1 MPSIRKKFSI
11 NKILLDPNNWQYF
24 KQLGRFFRRHLIA
37 KTRRVVLS
45 MNMTLTQN
53 DEYSFTQ
60 TKQKT
65 ISRVFIS
72 EVLTCLKT

>member
-1 MPSIRKKFSI
+1 
-11 NKILLDPNNWQYF
+11 
-24 KQLGRFFRRHLIA
+24 
-37 KTRRVVLS
+37 

-60 TKQKT
+60 TKKT